1 MRVLYIYKDY
11 YPVVGGIENHL
22 RVICNGLRA
31 YPDIQPTVLVTN
43 RANRTVIE
51 EIDGV
56 RVIKAARLANVSS
69 APISLSL
76 FAWARKLEAD
86 ITHLHFPYPIGEMA
100 YLLGGRSRKMVI
112 TYHSDIVRQKV
123 LLRLYNPFLGRL
135 LKRADSIAVSN
146 PPYIQSSPY
155 LRSVSAKCRVIPFGI
170 DTSRFAP
177 TPEMQRRAQ
186 ELRRHYGNVPLILFI
201 GVLRYYK
208 GVGYLIQAMSGVNAR
223 LLIAGQGPQGD
234 EWRALARQ
242 SGLASKVDFLGRVE
256 DEEIPALLHACDVFA
271 LPSIYRS
278 ESLGIAQMEA
288 MACGK
293 PVVCTELGTGTSYVN
308 VNGVTG
314 LVVPPMD
321 AGALAGAINRLLA
334 DPDLRHRMGQAGRAR
349 IEQEFSAPVMVRR
362 LVDWYAEVLRRP

>member
-11 YPVVGGIENHL
+11 YPVVGGIENHI

-31 YPDIQPTVLVTN
+31 YPDIQPTVLVTSRVN
-43 RANRTVIE
+43 KTVIE

-76 FAWARKLEAD
+76 FLWARRLDAD

-112 TYHSDIVRQKV
+112 TYHSDIVRQKT
-123 LLRLYNPFLGRL
+123 LLRLYNPFLRRL
-135 LKRADSIAVSN
+135 LARADGISVSN

-155 LRSVSAKCRVIPFGI
+155 LRPLAAKCRVIPFGI
-170 DTSRFAP
+170 DVSRFAP
-177 TPEMQRRAQ
+177 TPETQHRAQ
-186 ELRRHYGNVPLILFI
+186 QVRRRYDNAPLILFI

-208 GVGYLIQAMSGVNAR
+208 GVGYLIQAMSDINAR
-223 LLIAGQGPQGD
+223 LLIVGQGPQGD
-234 EWRALARQ
+234 EWRALAQ
-242 SGLASKVDFLGRVE
+242 QFGLARKVDFLGRVE
-256 DEEIPALLHACDVFA
+256 DDELLGLLHACDVFA

-278 ESLGIAQMEA
+278 ESLGIVQLEA

-293 PVVCTELGTGTSYVN
+293 PIVCTELGTGTSFVN
-308 VNGVTG
+308 IDGVTG
-314 LVVPPMD
+314 FVVPPMD

-334 DPDLRHRMGQAGRAR
+334 DPDLRHRMGQAGRERAER
-349 IEQEFSAPVMVRR
+349 EFAAPVMVRR
-362 LVDWYAEVLRRP
+362 LVDWYTEVLNKP

>member
-11 YPVVGGIENHL
+11 YPVVGGIENHI

-31 YPDIQPTVLVTN
+31 YPDVQPTVLVTS
-43 RANRTVIE
+43 RVNRTVIE

-56 RVIKAARLANVSS
+56 RVIKAVRLANVSS

-76 FAWARKLEAD
+76 FAWVRKLEAD

-100 YLLGGRSRKMVI
+100 YLLGGRSRRMVI
-112 TYHSDIVRQKV
+112 TYHSDIVRQKT
-123 LLRLYNPFLGRL
+123 LLRLYSPFLRRL
-135 LKRADSIAVSN
+135 LARADSIAVSN

-155 LRSVSAKCRVIPFGI
+155 LRPLAAKCRVIPFGI
-170 DTSRFAP
+170 NTSRFAP
-177 TPEMQRRAQ
+177 TPEMQRHAQ
-186 ELRRHYGNVPLILFI
+186 EVRRGYDNAPLILFI

-208 GVGYLIQAMSGVNAR
+208 GVGYLIQAMANINAH

-234 EWRALARQ
+234 EWRALAQ
-242 SGLASKVDFLGRVE
+242 QPGLAGKVHFLGRVE
-256 DEEIPALLHACDVFA
+256 DDEIPALLHACDVFA

-288 MACGK
+288 MACGR

-308 VNGVTG
+308 IDGVTG
-314 LVVPPMD
+314 FVVPPMD
-321 AGALAGAINRLLA
+321 AGALAGAINRLLTN
-334 DPDLRHRMGQAGRAR
+334 PDLHRRMGQAGRAR
-349 IEQEFSAPVMVRR
+349 IEQDFSAPVMVRR